1 VAAGDRF
8 AAFEHVRHFPG
19 GTRTAQDAAAA
30 IGCEVGQIC
39 KSLVFRVGD
48 EALLVV
54 TSGVNRVRTDRLRLL
69 GTGEARFGARKADA
83 GFVRETTGFSIGGVP
98 PFGHRRPIE
107 TIVDEDLLGY
117 DVVWAAAGTPTAV
130 FPIKPADLVER
141 CGGRVERVRS

>member
-1 VAAGDRF
+1 VAADRF
-8 AAFEHVRHFPG
+8 AAFHDARHFPE
-19 GTRTAQDAAAA
+19 GTRTAEDAAAA

-54 TSGVNRVRTDRLRLL
+54 TSGVNRVDT
-69 GTGEARFGARKADA
+69 ARFGARKADA
-83 GFVRETTGFSIGGVP
+83 DFVREATGFSIGGVP
-98 PFGHRRPIE
+98 PFGHRQRIE

-117 DVVWAAAGTPTAV
+117 DVVWAAAGTPNAV

-141 CGGRVERVRS
+141 CSGRVERVSPGS